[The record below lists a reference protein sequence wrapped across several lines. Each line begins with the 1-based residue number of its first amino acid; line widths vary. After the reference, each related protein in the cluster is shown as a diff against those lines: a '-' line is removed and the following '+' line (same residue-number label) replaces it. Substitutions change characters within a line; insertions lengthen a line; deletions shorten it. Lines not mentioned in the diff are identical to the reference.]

1 MEKTINLLKPG
12 SIAAFIGLAFLGS
25 GLIALCSLVRIPFI
39 PVPFTLQTLAIFLL
53 GLTQSPKLA
62 LSSALCYLFWGSLGL
77 PVFSGRSNPFWMAGP
92 CGGYLIAFP
101 LAAYLIAILKQR
113 IHPFVAILCGQML
126 IYLIGFIWLI
136 PFIGITSAFMKGVV
150 FFIPSGLFKNVMA
163 VIIANRW
170 NKRRE

>member
-12 SIAAFIGLAFLGS
+12 SMTAFICLALLGS

-39 PVPFTLQTLAIFLL
+39 PVPFTLQTLAIFFL
-53 GLTQSPKLA
+53 GLTQSPRLA
-62 LSSALCYLFWGSLGL
+62 LSSTLCYLFLGTLGL
-77 PVFSGRSNPFWMAGP
+77 PIFSGRSNPLWMAGP

-101 LAAYLIAILKQR
+101 LAVYLIAILKQK
-113 IHPFVAILCGQML
+113 IHPFIAILCGQTL

-136 PFIGITSAFMKGVV
+136 PFVGVTSAFMKGVI

-163 VIIANRW
+163 IIIANYW
-170 NKRRE
+170 KKRRE